1 MQPRS
6 KPPSRKTAGVSSL
19 GRASAVI
26 GAGTLVSRVTGLLRS
41 IVLVGVLGSV
51 SSGAADAFTYAN
63 QLPNSVFSLISVGVL
78 TAVIVPQI
86 VKATADAD
94 GGNAFISK
102 LFTLGTVVLVV
113 LTALA
118 TACAPWLVHIVA
130 GQAKPDILA
139 LATALAYWCLPQILL
154 YGLYALLGEA
164 LNARRIFG
172 PFTWAPV
179 VNNLISI
186 AGFLALGAL
195 FAPVPTRASE
205 WTPTMIT
212 LLGGTATL
220 GIALQAVV
228 LLVFWR
234 RTGLALKPD
243 FRWRGVGLGTV
254 GRLAGWTF
262 LMAFASLAAGTLQGF
277 IISEA
282 AGIDAS
288 ATVTTN
294 AWLIF
299 MLPYSVIVLSI
310 GTPYFTQIS
319 EHAAAGR
326 DDEVRADIARS
337 IRTLLFFIAAAVAAV
352 AAAAIPASRVFTKD
366 TEFVTAESA
375 AQSAA
380 LVLICYL
387 VSLIPLTILFIV
399 QRTFYAY
406 DDTRTPFWFVMFQCV
421 LIVVTA
427 LGAWALFQNDVIP
440 LSLLAAAV
448 ALGQSIASI
457 LQTVVA
463 AWLLHRKIGGLQVGS
478 WMTAIG
484 RFAIAAI
491 PAGAAGWGVFVLSGG
506 VDGWM
511 LDGQLVG
518 ALGTA
523 FIGLVVVI
531 VYLGILALLRAPELK
546 VAGTL
551 VRRFLPGR

>member
-1 MQPRS
+1 M
-6 KPPSRKTAGVSSL
+6 SSL
-19 GRASAVI
+19 GRASAII

-41 IVLVGVLGSV
+41 IVLVGVVGSV
-51 SSGAADAFTYAN
+51 ASQAADAFSWAN

-113 LTALA
+113 VTAIA
-118 TACAPWLVHIVA
+118 TAAAPWLVQIVA
-130 GQAKPDILA
+130 GRANDDALA

-154 YGLYALLGEA
+154 YGLYAMLGEA
-164 LNARRIFG
+164 LNARKIFG

-179 VNNLISI
+179 VNNIVSI

-195 FAPVPTRASE
+195 FGPVSTRAAD
-205 WTPTMIT
+205 WTPEMIAV
-212 LLGGTATL
+212 LGGTATL
-220 GIALQAVV
+220 GIAVQALV

-243 FRWRGVGLGTV
+243 FQWRGVGLGNV

-262 LMAFASLAAGTLQGF
+262 LMAFASLAAGIVQGN
-277 IISEA
+277 IVSEA
-282 AGIDAS
+282 SGLGAS
-288 ATVTTN
+288 AMVTAN
-294 AWLIF
+294 AWLVF

-326 DDEVRADIARS
+326 DDEVRGDISRS
-337 IRTLLFFIAAAVAAV
+337 IRTLLFFIVAATAAA
-352 AAAAIPASRVFTKD
+352 AAAAIPASRVFTQ
-366 TEFVTAESA
+366 TADD
-375 AQSAA
+375 AQAAA
-380 LVLICYL
+380 LVLIAYL
-387 VSLIPLTILFIV
+387 FGLIPLTILFIV

-406 DDTRTPFWFVMFQCV
+406 DDTRTPFWFTIFQCV
-421 LIVVTA
+421 LIVGTAFGA
-427 LGAWALFQNDVIP
+427 LGLKEAGVIP
-440 LSLLAAAV
+440 LTSLAAAV

-457 LQTVVA
+457 VQTIVA
-463 AWLLHRKIGGLQVGS
+463 TWLLHRKIGGLRVGS
-478 WMTAIG
+478 WLSAIG
-484 RFAIAAI
+484 RFALAGI
-491 PAGAAGWGVFVLSGG
+491 PAGFAGWGAFLLLGG
-506 VDGWM
+506 ADGWM
-511 LDGQLVG
+511 LADKIQG

-523 FIGLVVVI
+523 IIGLVVVV

-546 VAGTL
+546 AAGSL

>member
-1 MQPRS
+1 M
-6 KPPSRKTAGVSSL
+6 SSL

-26 GAGTLVSRVTGLLRS
+26 GAGTMVSRLTGLLRS
-41 IVLVGVLGSV
+41 IVLVGVIGSF
-51 SSGAADAFTYAN
+51 SGPANAFTYAN
-63 QLPNSVFSLISVGVL
+63 QLPNSVFSLISVGIL

-86 VKATADAD
+86 VKAAADAD

-113 LTALA
+113 VTGIA
-118 TACAPWLVHIVA
+118 TAAAPWLVHLAA
-130 GQAKPDILA
+130 GKATPEILA
-139 LATALAYWCLPQILL
+139 LATALAYWCLPQILF

-179 VNNLISI
+179 INNVVSI
-186 AGFLALGAL
+186 IGFLILGAV
-195 FAPVPTRASE
+195 FAPVSTNAAE
-205 WTPTMIT
+205 WTPAMINT
-212 LLGGTATL
+212 LGGTATL

-243 FRWRGVGLGTV
+243 FRWRGVGLGAV

-262 LMAFASLAAGTLQGF
+262 LMAFASLAAGMLQGF

-282 AGIDAS
+282 AGAGAS
-288 ATVTTN
+288 ATVTAN

-326 DDEVRADIARS
+326 DGEVRSDIARS
-337 IRTLLFFIAAAVAAV
+337 IRTLLFFIVAAVAAV
-352 AAAAIPASRVFTKD
+352 AAAAIPASRVFSKA
-366 TEFVTAESA
+366 TEDVSA
-375 AQSAA
+375 ASASEAAA
-380 LVLICYL
+380 LVLLCYL

-406 DDTRTPFWFVMFQCV
+406 DDTRTPFWFTIFQCV
-421 LIVVTA
+421 LIVATA
-427 LGAWALFQNDVIP
+427 LGAWGLLEADVIP
-440 LSLLAAAV
+440 ITSLAAAV

-463 AWLLHRKIGGLQVGS
+463 TWLLHRKIGGLQVGS
-478 WMTAIG
+478 WMLTIG
-484 RFAIAAI
+484 RFAVAGI
-491 PAGAAGWGVFVLSGG
+491 PAGLAGWGVYLLAGG
-506 VDGWM
+506 ADGWM
-511 LDGQLVG
+511 VGGQFLG
-518 ALGTA
+518 AIGTA
-523 FIGLVVVI
+523 VIGLVVVV
-531 VYLGILALLRAPELK
+531 VYIGILALMRAPELK
-546 VAGTL
+546 VAGSL

>member
-1 MQPRS
+1 M
-6 KPPSRKTAGVSSL
+6 SSL

-41 IVLVGVLGSV
+41 IVLVGVVGSV
-51 SSGAADAFTYAN
+51 ASEAADAFTYAN
-63 QLPNSVFSLISVGVL
+63 QLPNSVFSLISVGIL

-113 LTALA
+113 VTAIA
-118 TACAPWLVHIVA
+118 TAAAPWLVHLAA
-130 GQAKPDILA
+130 GKANETTLA

-154 YGLYALLGEA
+154 YGLYAMLGEA
-164 LNARRIFG
+164 LNARKIFG

-179 VNNLISI
+179 VNNLVSI
-186 AGFLALGAL
+186 AGFLTLGAL
-195 FAPVPTRASE
+195 FAPVSRQASD
-205 WTPTMIT
+205 WTPQMIT
-212 LLGGTATL
+212 VLGGTATL

-243 FRWRGVGLGTV
+243 FRWRGVGLGNV

-262 LMAFASLAAGTLQGF
+262 LMAFASLAAGFIQGF
-277 IISEA
+277 IVSEV
-282 AGIDAS
+282 AGLGAS
-288 ATVTTN
+288 ATVTAN

-319 EHAAAGR
+319 AHAAAGR
-326 DDEVRADIARS
+326 HDEVRADIGRS
-337 IRTLLFFIAAAVAAV
+337 IRTLLFFMVAATAAV
-352 AAAAIPASRVFTKD
+352 AAAVLPASRVFTD
-366 TEFVTAESA
+366 SA
-375 AQSAA
+375 DDAQAA
-380 LVLICYL
+380 GLVLIGYL
-387 VSLIPLTILFIV
+387 FGLLPLTILFIV

-406 DDTRTPFWFVMFQCV
+406 DDTRTPFWFTIFQCV
-421 LIVVTA
+421 LIVGTA
-427 LGAWALFQNDVIP
+427 LAALGLREAGVIP
-440 LSLLAAAV
+440 LTSLAAAV

-457 LQTVVA
+457 VQTIVA
-463 AWLLHRKIGGLQVGS
+463 TWLLHRKIGGLQVSS
-478 WMTAIG
+478 WMAAIG
-484 RFAIAAI
+484 RFAIAGI
-491 PAGAAGWGVFVLSGG
+491 PAGFAGWGVFLLLGG
-506 VDGWM
+506 VDGWTM
-511 LDGQLVG
+511 AGAVQG

-523 FIGLVVVI
+523 IVGLAVVV

-551 VRRFLPGR
+551 IRRFLPGR

>member
-1 MQPRS
+1 M
-6 KPPSRKTAGVSSL
+6 SSL

-41 IVLVGVLGSV
+41 IVLVGVLGAIGSD
-51 SSGAADAFTYAN
+51 AADAFTYAN
-63 QLPNSVFSLISVGVL
+63 QLPNSVFSLISVGIL

-118 TACAPWLVHIVA
+118 TACAPWLVQLVA
-130 GQAKPDILA
+130 GQAKPGLLA

-179 VNNLISI
+179 VNNIVSI

-195 FAPVPTRASE
+195 FGPVPSRASE
-205 WTPTMIT
+205 WTPSMIA

-243 FRWRGVGLGTV
+243 FRWRGVGLGNV

-262 LMAFASLAAGTLQGF
+262 LMAFASLAAGVLQGF
-277 IISEA
+277 VISAA
-282 AGIDAS
+282 AGSDAS
-288 ATVTTN
+288 ATVTGN

-326 DDEVRADIARS
+326 HDEVRADIARS
-337 IRTLLFFIAAAVAAV
+337 IRTLLVFIAAAVAAV
-352 AAAAIPASRVFTKD
+352 AAAAVPASRVFSKA
-366 TEFVTAESA
+366 TEFVTAEAA

-380 LVLICYL
+380 VVLLCYL
-387 VSLIPLTILFIV
+387 LGLIPLTILFIV

-406 DDTRTPFWFVMFQCV
+406 DDTRTPFWFTMFQCA
-421 LIVVTA
+421 LIVATA
-427 LGAWALFQNDVIP
+427 LASWALFEAGVIP
-440 LSLLAAAV
+440 LGLLAAAV

-457 LQTVVA
+457 LQTIVA
-463 AWLLHRKIGGLQVGS
+463 AFLLHRKIGGLQIGS
-478 WMTAIG
+478 WMAAIG
-484 RFAIAAI
+484 RFAVAAI
-491 PAGAAGWGVFVLSGG
+491 PAGFAGWGVYLLSGG
-506 VDGWM
+506 IDGWM
-511 LDGQLVG
+511 LAGQLLG
-518 ALGTA
+518 AIGTA
-523 FIGLVVVI
+523 VIGLVVVV
-531 VYLGILALLRAPELK
+531 VYLGILALLRAPELR
-546 VAGTL
+546 VAGSL